1 MSLFTSSRIVLSSPA
16 TSESA
21 MPDWYIEANGENS
34 GPFTDDE
41 LVYLRDRG
49 RLTRRDKV
57 RRGQQGQWMQAAKL
71 TRLFPGGSTGG
82 VTTET
87 RRPAPVVSNAPAR
100 SAPAA
105 PDPPAASPHEAPS
118 APPPQAPAPP
128 PLRND
133 DGRRKILIA
142 IVILL
147 VVLLLAALIWLLT
160 LLLPRL
166 SGGGGGGS
174 GNGGSGG
181 GESSQGTPDGGETGT
196 LDSES
201 ETGEEGSSTARP
213 APAPVPDAPSSRL
226 VASDLAELNRRLQ
239 REGAQAGDVQISL
252 MWSNVNDLD
261 LHVIT
266 PSGEKI
272 KFSHKRS
279 RCGGELDVD
288 MNAGNPTTQPVE
300 NVYWPLNGGP
310 RGEFKVFVNHYSNR
324 GAANPSPFMIV
335 VTVDGRTRTYRG
347 SVATRQTIPVCTFS
361 R

>member
-1 MSLFTSSRIVLSSPA
+1 MS
-16 TSESA
+16 
-21 MPDWYIEANGENS
+21 DWYIEANGENS

-57 RRGQQGQWMQAAKL
+57 RRGQQGPWMHAAKL

-82 VTTET
+82 ATTGT
-87 RRPAPVVSNAPAR
+87 RRPAPVVTTVPAR

-105 PDPPAASPHEAPS
+105 ADPPAASPHEAPS
-118 APPPQAPAPP
+118 AAHPQAPAPP

-133 DGRRKILIA
+133 DGRRKVLIA
-142 IVILL
+142 VVILL

-166 SGGGGGGS
+166 SGGGGGS

-181 GESSQGTPDGGETGT
+181 GESAQGAPDGGDTGT
-196 LDSES
+196 PESES
-201 ETGEEGSSTARP
+201 DTGEEGTSNARP
-213 APAPVPDAPSSRL
+213 TPAPVPDAPSSRL

-239 REGAQAGDVQISL
+239 REGAQVGDVQISL

-261 LHVIT
+261 LHVTT
-266 PSGEKI
+266 PSGEVI
-272 KFSHKRS
+272 KFSHKQS

-288 MNAGNPTTQPVE
+288 MNAGNPTTEPVE

-335 VTVDGRTRTYRG
+335 VTVDGQTRTYRG
-347 SVATRQTIPVCTFS
+347 SVATRQRIPVCTFS

>member
-1 MSLFTSSRIVLSSPA
+1 MS
-16 TSESA
+16 
-21 MPDWYIEANGENS
+21 DWYIEANGENS

-57 RRGQQGQWMQAAKL
+57 RRGQQGPWMQAAKL
-71 TRLFPGGSTGG
+71 TRLFPGGGG
-82 VTTET
+82 NAATKGT
-87 RRPAPVVSNAPAR
+87 RRPAPVATTAPPR
-100 SAPAA
+100 SSPATAA
-105 PDPPAASPHEAPS
+105 PSGTTPGETAVTG
-118 APPPQAPAPP
+118 APPTPAPP
-128 PLRND
+128 PLRSD
-133 DGRRKILIA
+133 DRRRKLLIA
-142 IVILL
+142 IVVLL
-147 VVLLLAALIWLLT
+147 VVLLLAALIWLLI

-181 GESSQGTPDGGETGT
+181 GESAQGAPDGGDTGT
-196 LDSES
+196 PESES
-201 ETGEEGSSTARP
+201 ETGDEGSSAARP

-288 MNAGNPTTQPVE
+288 MNAGNPTTEPVE

-310 RGEFKVFVNHYSNR
+310 RGEFKVFVNHYANR